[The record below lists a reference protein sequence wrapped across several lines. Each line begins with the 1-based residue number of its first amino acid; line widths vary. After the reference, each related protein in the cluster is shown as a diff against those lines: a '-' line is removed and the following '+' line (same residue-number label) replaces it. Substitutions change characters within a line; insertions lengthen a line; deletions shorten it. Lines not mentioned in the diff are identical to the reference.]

1 MRKPDFFM
9 VGAPKC
15 GTSAMAHFLGTHPD
29 VFMAR
34 KEMHFFGKDL
44 KLAPKVYRRDMAAY
58 LAEFEGWSGQARAG
72 EASVWYL
79 FSTEAAR
86 EIKAFTPDA
95 SIIIM
100 LREPAEMLHSL
111 YYQFYY
117 DGNED
122 LPSFEEALEAE
133 ADRRAGRRIGRQAY
147 LVQALAYRE
156 VARYSEQVRRYFE
169 VFGRERV
176 HVILYDDFVADVRET
191 CRRAFRFLGVD
202 PAKLPARFD
211 IINSAKTVRIP
222 ALRAIMRNSAL
233 RATALAIRPRLP
245 WLFAGLQRVESRLQ
259 KFNTRF
265 HKRAAL
271 APEMAARLRSEFAPE
286 VERLGQLLGRDLSH
300 WSSPLP
306 APVERNAQPEN
317 CLL

>member
-1 MRKPDFFM
+1 M

-15 GTSAMAHFLGTHPD
+15 GTSAMAQFLGTHPEI
-29 VFMAR
+29 FMAR
-34 KEMHFFGKDL
+34 KEMHHFGRDL
-44 KLAPKVYRRDMAAY
+44 RFAPKFYRRDLAAY
-58 LAEFEGWSGQARAG
+58 LAEFEGWKEQARGG

-79 FSTEAAR
+79 FSADASR
-86 EIKAFTPDA
+86 EIHAFNPDA

-100 LREPAEMLHSL
+100 LREPAQMLHSL
-111 YYQFYY
+111 YHQFYF

-133 ADRRAGRRIGRQAY
+133 PDRRAGRRIGRQAY

-156 VARYSEQVRRYFE
+156 VAGYTAQVRRYFD

-176 HVILYDDFVADVRET
+176 LVILYDDFVADVRET
-191 CRRAFRFLGVD
+191 CRRAFKFLGVD
-202 PAKLPARFD
+202 PAKIPAKFD
-211 IINSAKTVRIP
+211 VINSAKTVRSP
-222 ALRAIMRNSAL
+222 ALRAVLRDPGL
-233 RATALAIRPRLP
+233 RAMALALRPRLP
-245 WLFAGLQRVESRLQ
+245 WVFALFQKAESRLQ
-259 KFNTRF
+259 KANTRF
-265 HKRAAL
+265 HKRPPL
-271 APEMAARLRSEFAPE
+271 APETSARLRNQFATE

-306 APVERNAQPEN
+306 PPVERNIQLEN

>member
-1 MRKPDFFM
+1 M

-15 GTSAMAHFLGTHPD
+15 GTSAMNHFLGTHPD

-44 KLAPKVYRRDMAAY
+44 ALAPKFYRRNLETY
-58 LAEFEGWSGQARAG
+58 LAEFENWSGQARAG

-86 EIKAFTPDA
+86 EIKAFAPDA

-147 LVQALAYRE
+147 LAQALAYRE
-156 VARYSEQVRRYFE
+156 VVRYSEQVRRYFE

-176 HVILYDDFVADVRET
+176 LVILYDDFVADVRET
-191 CRRAFRFLGVD
+191 CRRTFKFLGVD

-211 IINSAKTVRIP
+211 IINSAKSVRMP

-233 RATALAIRPRLP
+233 RTTVLALRPRLP
-245 WLFAGLQRVESRLQ
+245 RVFALFQKAESRLQ
-259 KFNTRF
+259 KLNTRF
-265 HKRAAL
+265 QKRPRL
-271 APEMAARLRSEFAPE
+271 APDLAARLRNEFAPE
-286 VERLGQLLGRDLSH
+286 VERLGQLLGRDLSP

-306 APVERNAQPEN
+306 APVERNVQPEI